1 MVDSLWNGGA
11 FNFVIKDAEG
21 LFGRMLIVWD
31 ADELEGIFS
40 FSGTDFV
47 GFCAKKINSD
57 DMYFL
62 VNVYSP
68 FNWD

>member
-1 MVDSLWNGGA
+1 
-11 FNFVIKDAEG
+11 
-21 LFGRMLIVWD
+21 MLTVWD

-57 DMYFL
+57 DMYFWL
-62 VNVYSP
+62 MFIFHLTGIERGSYGGIC
-68 FNWD
+68 